1 MNKSATSK
9 ETLLEIARD
18 ISYREGIS
26 KVSIRRL
33 AAQSGVAIGTVY
45 NYYPSKSDLVAD
57 IMEDFWRNVFHGSH
71 FDTESGDFLTSVE
84 EIYRRLSV
92 NLTIFEKEFL
102 EDLPAMEK
110 AEREKSRVIEQKYIE
125 HMKAGVLRILEKDER
140 VDETVWTETFTRE
153 ALVDF
158 TFSNMVLALTEGRE
172 TCGYLLLVLK
182 RLLYGV
188 EKEKEELSCRQ

>member
-45 NYYPSKSDLVAD
+45 NYYPSKADLVAD

-140 VDETVWTETFTRE
+140 VDETVWTEAFTRE

-188 EKEKEELSCRQ
+188 EKEKEESSCRQ

>member
-45 NYYPSKSDLVAD
+45 NYYPSKADLVAD

-140 VDETVWTETFTRE
+140 VDETVWTEEFTRE
-153 ALVDF
+153 NLVDF
-158 TFSNMVLALTEGRE
+158 TFSNMVLALTEGRK

-182 RLLYGV
+182 KLLYGA
-188 EKEKEELSCRQ
+188 